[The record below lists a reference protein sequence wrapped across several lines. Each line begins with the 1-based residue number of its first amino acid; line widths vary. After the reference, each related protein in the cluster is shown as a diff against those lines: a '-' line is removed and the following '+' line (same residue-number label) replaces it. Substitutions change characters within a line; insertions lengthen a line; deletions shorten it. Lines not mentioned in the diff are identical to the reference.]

1 VRIPPFALERYFG
14 LHEFRARRLL
24 SSSDCETLAVSE
36 LLSLADDEALR
47 LWRELRL
54 GYTEAR
60 GHPLLREEVAALYPG
75 FTPEEV
81 LETVP
86 EEGIFLAMHALLE
99 PGDRVVATFPAY
111 QSLHEIARA
120 IGCHVSYWRPDEARG
135 WRFDP
140 DALEALLADGARLVV
155 VNFPHNPTG
164 ATLDEAGWRRV
175 LELVRAAGA
184 RLFSDEMYRFLGPD
198 PRCHAAEDERSIVL
212 GGLSKAFGLPGLRV
226 GWLASRDQAFLRGC
240 AELKDY
246 TTICGSG
253 PSEILGLVAL
263 RARERIIA
271 RNVGLVARNLE
282 AFDAFLAAVPGLFA
296 WSKPAAGSI
305 GLARYCRPEPASRLC
320 ERLVREAGLM
330 LVPSTFF
337 GDDGDRHV
345 RIGLGRADLPE
356 ALDELRA
363 WLGRGG

>member
-14 LHEFRARRLL
+14 LHEFQARRLL

-36 LLSLADDEALR
+36 LLRLADDEALR

-54 GYTEAR
+54 GYTDSR
-60 GHPLLREEVAALYPG
+60 GHPLLREEIAALYPG
-75 FTPEEV
+75 FTSEEV
-81 LETVP
+81 LEIVP

-111 QSLHEIARA
+111 QSLHEVARS
-120 IGCHVSYWRPDEARG
+120 IGCHVSYWRPDPARG

-164 ATLDEAGWRRV
+164 ATLDEAEWRRV

-198 PRCHAAEDERSIVL
+198 PRCHAVADERSIVL

-226 GWLASRDQAFLRGC
+226 GWLASRDPAFVRRG

-246 TTICGSG
+246 TTICGSA
-253 PSEILGLVAL
+253 PSEVLGVIAL
-263 RARERIIA
+263 RARERIVA
-271 RNVGLVARNLE
+271 RNLGIVARNLE
-282 AFDAFLAAVPGLFA
+282 SFDGFLAAVPGLFS
-296 WSKPAAGSI
+296 WSRPPAGSV
-305 GLARYCRPEPASRLC
+305 GLARYCPPEPASVFC
-320 ERLVREAGLM
+320 DRLVREAGLM
-330 LVPSTFF
+330 LAPSSFF
-337 GDDGDRHV
+337 GDDSDRHV
-345 RIGLGRADLPE
+345 RIGFGRADFPE
-356 ALDELRA
+356 ALQELRE
-363 WLGRGG
+363 WLGRRG